1 MRALLIL
8 TMAGGSVAHATLTP
22 LVTIAGVTPDVPLI
36 MVVLLALRRGPEFG
50 SFTGFVTGLMQDLA
64 GGGLIGVQALTKSV
78 IGFGIGVAGARLRV
92 SQPLVQVP
100 GLVVL
105 TIVEG
110 LARFALLQIFRF
122 PAPFGE
128 LMMYVVLPQALCNGF
143 IGAAFVLTLAWAQTL
158 RDHFEGSRP

>member
-50 SFTGFVTGLMQDLA
+50 AFTGFVTGLMQDLA

-78 IGFGIGVAGARLRV
+78 IGFGIGVAGGRLRG
-92 SQPLVQVP
+92 SHPPLQVP
-100 GLVVL
+100 PPLL
-105 TIVEG
+105 LSFPPR
-110 LARFALLQIFRF
+110 LAHL
-122 PAPFGE
+122 
-128 LMMYVVLPQALCNGF
+128 
-143 IGAAFVLTLAWAQTL
+143 
-158 RDHFEGSRP
+158 